1 MRVLLTTRGSSGH
14 LGPLVPF
21 ARACLAVGH
30 EVLLA
35 AQGRHR
41 ANVER
46 AGLPFASLGDLR
58 DEDWMPLLAD
68 YAQLDFE
75 AANARMVGEF
85 FGRLDTAATLPAL
98 RRLVADW
105 APDVIV
111 RESWEYAS
119 VLVAEL
125 EGTPL
130 ARVGLGLGALEERSI
145 GWAAPHLEP
154 MRAELGLPPDPAGNR
169 LRRLPYLTTVPA
181 ELEDPGMPLPPVL
194 HRFGNRPPH
203 TPEPLP
209 DWWPGN
215 HDPLV
220 YLTFGSVTAGEHLPY
235 FPSLYRAAIEAL
247 APLAVRILV
256 TVGEP
261 RDLDDLG
268 PLPANVHAERWVPQD
283 AVAARAAAIVCHGGH
298 GSTLGALARGV
309 PLVVLPLF
317 SVDQFING
325 AAVSRA
331 GAGVALDDERS
342 RGGPLEP
349 PGEAVL
355 ARLAPAVGEVLAH
368 PGYRERARSIAGAMG
383 SLPPVDTAVA
393 ILAAIGAD

>member
-1 MRVLLTTRGSSGH
+1 MRALLTTRGSSGH

-21 ARACLAVGH
+21 ARACLAAGH
-30 EVLLA
+30 EVLVA
-35 AQGRHR
+35 AQGRHQ

-46 AGLPFASLGDLR
+46 AGLPFAPVGDLR
-58 DEDWMPLLAD
+58 DEDWRPLLAD

-85 FGRLDTAATLPAL
+85 FGGLDTAATLPAL

-125 EGTPL
+125 EGAPL
-130 ARVGLGLGALEERSI
+130 ARVGLGLAALEERSI

-154 MRAELGLPPDPAGNR
+154 MRAELGLTPDPSGDR
-169 LRRLPYLTTVPA
+169 LRALPYLTTLPA
-181 ELEDPGMPLPPVL
+181 ELEDPAMPLPAVL
-194 HRFGNRPPH
+194 HRFGNGPPGAS
-203 TPEPLP
+203 EPLP

-220 YLTFGSVTAGEHLPY
+220 YLTFGSVTAGEHLAYYPA
-235 FPSLYRAAIEAL
+235 LYRAAIEAL
-247 APLAVRILV
+247 APLAIRLLV

-261 RDLDDLG
+261 RDLGELG

-283 AVAARAAAIVCHGGH
+283 AVVPRAAAIVCHGGY
-298 GSTLGALARGV
+298 GSTLGALAHGV

-317 SVDQFING
+317 SIDQFVNA

-331 GAGVALDDERS
+331 GAGLAVDDERS
-342 RGGPLEP
+342 HGGPLDP
-349 PGEAVL
+349 PGEPVL
-355 ARLAPAVGEVLAH
+355 ARLAPAVGQLLAH
-368 PGYRERARSIAGAMG
+368 DGYRERAKSIAEAMR

-393 ILAAIGAD
+393 VLAAVAAD